1 MQNPIKIITA
11 IVLVA
16 ACSVRADGQTRRPAP
31 SGDYGVGRRNEI
43 WTDSA
48 RGDPV
53 DSTELRRVSVFIW
66 YPTNVRSR
74 TASDPVLPDE
84 WQTLRLQG
92 LEIRF
97 GAEMGG
103 AMREFRSFAKSSA
116 PVAHG
121 SVRFPVL
128 IFTPGLGWLASDY
141 SVIVEDLVSHGYI
154 VVGFSPEG
162 FSDPV
167 MFPDGR
173 VVKRSLGVGEK
184 IGTDQAYVHQDAL
197 FVLEEIRKRMKTG
210 FLEDRADLNRIGAFG
225 HSLGGTTSLV
235 LASRDTSVRGAV
247 NIDGDPM
254 GNVREVRPTQPILL
268 ISSQVPRMEDAPDMP
283 AERRMLVEQ
292 GMERSEKR
300 RTGEWDSIA
309 SRSAS
314 ARRVRILGTQH
325 LNFTDAALVSDR
337 LKSKD
342 QRWMKFGGMEP
353 DRALTI
359 TSEVVRS
366 FFDQL
371 FGRKSTAF
379 LTALQHRFPELT
391 AE

>member
-1 MQNPIKIITA
+1 MQESMKIVTA
-11 IVLVA
+11 IVLIA
-16 ACSVRADGQTRRPAP
+16 ACSNRADGQTRRPAP
-31 SGDYGVGRRNEI
+31 SGEYGVGRTNEI

-48 RGDPV
+48 RRDPL
-53 DSTELRRVSVFIW
+53 DSTTLRRVNAFIW
-66 YPTNVRSR
+66 YPTDLRTR
-74 TASDPVLPDE
+74 TANEPVLPDE
-84 WQTLRLQG
+84 WQNLRLQG
-92 LEIRF
+92 LQARF

-103 AMREFRSFAKSSA
+103 AMREFRSFANFSA
-116 PVAHG
+116 PVARG

-128 IFTPGLGWLASDY
+128 LFTPGLGWLASDY
-141 SVIVEDLVSHGYI
+141 SVIVEDIVSHGYI

-184 IGTDQAYVHQDAL
+184 IGTDQAYVHQDAQ
-197 FVLEEIRKRMKTG
+197 FVLEEIHKRAKTG
-210 FLEDRADLNRIGAFG
+210 FLDDRADLNRIGAFG

-235 LASRDTSVRGAV
+235 LAARDTSVRGAV

-254 GNVREVRPTQPILL
+254 GDVREVRPTQPILL

-283 AERRMLVEQ
+283 IERKTLVAQ
-292 GMERSEKR
+292 GIERSEKR

-309 SRSAS
+309 GRSAS
-314 ARRVRILGTQH
+314 ARRIRILGTQH

-342 QRWMKFGGMEP
+342 QRWMKFGDMEP

-371 FGRKSTAF
+371 FNKKGADF